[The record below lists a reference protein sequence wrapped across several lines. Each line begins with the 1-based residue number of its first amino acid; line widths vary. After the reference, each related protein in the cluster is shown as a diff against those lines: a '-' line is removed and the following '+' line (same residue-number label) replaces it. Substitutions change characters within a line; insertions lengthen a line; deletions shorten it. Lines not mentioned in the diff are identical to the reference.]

1 MNIKRQRA
9 PIKKSRLEN
18 EVILAVV
25 ILYVLLSAAML
36 LIHHLQPDD
45 AATKTSSTA
54 PAHDWFSDDAG
65 DKGTTDT
72 KSPDAARVQALLD
85 QAGYR
90 DVRELHREGTRYR
103 AIASKDGRTWQ
114 LDLELPPPLL
124 TATPLTP

>member
-1 MNIKRQRA
+1 MNIKRERA

-45 AATKTSSTA
+45 VATKTSSTA
-54 PAHDWFSDDAG
+54 PAHDYFSDDADG
-65 DKGTTDT
+65 RNAAAAG
-72 KSPDAARVQALLD
+72 PDAAQIQALLAR
-85 QAGYR
+85 AGYS
-90 DVRELHREGTRYR
+90 DVRELHREGARYR
-103 AIASKDGRTWQ
+103 AVASKDGRTWQ
-114 LDLELPPPLL
+114 VDLELPPPLL

>member
-1 MNIKRQRA
+1 MNLKRQRA

-45 AATKTSSTA
+45 VATKTSSTA
-54 PAHDWFSDDAG
+54 PAHDYFSDDAE
-65 DKGTTDT
+65 TQATAATPTDT
-72 KSPDAARVQALLD
+72 ARVQALLVR
-85 QAGYR
+85 AGYG
-90 DVRELHREGTRYR
+90 DLRELRRDGTHYR
-103 AIASKDGRTWQ
+103 AIANKDGKTWQ

>member
-1 MNIKRQRA
+1 MNVKRQRA

-45 AATKTSSTA
+45 VATKTSSTA
-54 PAHDWFSDDAG
+54 PAHDHFSDDADG
-65 DKGTTDT
+65 RNAADANV
-72 KSPDAARVQALLD
+72 PDAAQVQALLAR
-85 QAGYR
+85 AGYS
-90 DVRELHREGTRYR
+90 DVRELHREGVRYR
-103 AIASKDGRTWQ
+103 AVASKDGRTWQ